1 MMNDELLEKILLEEY
16 EDEKEKREDLKE
28 VEELGVDVSN
38 LSEDDEARAEQIRLI
53 KQIRG

>member
-1 MMNDELLEKILLEEY
+1 MNDELLEKILLEEY
-16 EDEKEKREDLKE
+16 EDTKEEKENLEE
-28 VEELGVDVSN
+28 VEELGVDISN